1 VPAAEANVLTERA
14 ERYLTSCASTPATW
28 AGARATEHMT
38 TTGSSCPRCA
48 TSNSPAPAGASEKFA
63 VELLNLGQPDLAVRR
78 PGVVRG
84 DRATLR

>member
-1 VPAAEANVLTERA
+1 MGRRPRHRAHDHDGELVPEVRNVEF
-14 ERYLTSCASTPATW
+14 SG
-28 AGARATEHMT
+28 AG
-38 TTGSSCPRCA
+38 
-48 TSNSPAPAGASEKFA
+48 GASEKFA